1 MSTYRNENV
10 QNIHQVDD
18 VISPARSKQT
28 AAVPIYLSEDQWKG
42 EVSTEESVGVR
53 GSSVNLESSTLEGME
68 IPGVLDADARSRALI
83 RVGNSYQVH
92 HTYKTYGVLWPMATY
107 TSRGGCLLNGV
118 VEGNAVT
125 LE

>member
-18 VISPARSKQT
+18 VITPVQSERT
-28 AAVPIYLSEDQWKG
+28 AAVPIRGSMVER

-68 IPGVLDADARSRALI
+68 IRGFLMQMRGVEDSSALGTRI
-83 RVGNSYQVH
+83 KYIILTRRTESYGH
-92 HTYKTYGVLWPMATY
+92 HY
-107 TSRGGCLLNGV
+107 
-118 VEGNAVT
+118 
-125 LE
+125 